1 MVTREG
7 SLISEGGTVRRTQ
20 VVTSSM
26 LLDQINQGS
35 LGATPSPDA
44 ARDNGPARD
53 PSEPWLDDDH
63 VADTQRFIDHVDDTV
78 ADFIV

>member
-1 MVTREG
+1 MTREG

-35 LGATPSPDA
+35 LSATPSPDA
-44 ARDNGPARD
+44 ARDIGPARD

>member
-1 MVTREG
+1 MVSREG

-26 LLDQINQGS
+26 LLDQINQGG

-44 ARDNGPARD
+44 ARDSGPARD

>member
-44 ARDNGPARD
+44 ARDIGPARD

>member
-26 LLDQINQGS
+26 LLDQLNQES
-35 LGATPSPDA
+35 IGATPSQDGA
-44 ARDNGPARD
+44 QDYGPARD
-53 PSEPWLDDDH
+53 PGEPWLDDDH